1 MKGLALVM
9 MIITL
14 SAMQAQGSLWNHDKA
29 ARDTAYKTFIGKVI
43 DNTTRKPVVFAN
55 VYLIGSS
62 VGTVTNAE
70 GEFILKVPVT
80 ELNRKVGIS
89 NLGYKNIEI
98 ALIDFKEKENVFRI
112 ETTATPLEPVVIRT
126 DDPVE
131 LLRMAYRRISEN
143 YSDNPEMQ
151 VGFYRE
157 TVKQNRNYVAVAE
170 AVLDV
175 YKSSY
180 SSLTDND
187 RVKIYKGRK
196 SEDLKKMDTLMFK
209 LQGGPRTS
217 FMLDIVKN
225 PGEIISEDYID
236 DYNFRY
242 AGFATIDGRDNY
254 VIQFE
259 QKKNI
264 LLPLY
269 KGTIYLDTKNMAF
282 SRIEFSYSDEA
293 LNIADNE
300 LVRKKPMDVKID
312 VLGANYL
319 VNYRVLDNQWY
330 LNHVRSEL
338 VFKCLWKKKR
348 YNATYTTALEMA
360 VTDRNTENISKAK
373 YKDQARMS
381 DIFTDQVT
389 AYKDEDFWGEY
400 NYIKPDESIESVINK
415 LNRKLKWQAIDEN

>member
-29 ARDTAYKTFIGKVI
+29 ARDTAYKTFTGKVI
-43 DNTTRKPVVFAN
+43 DNTTKKPVVFAN

-319 VNYRVLDNQWY
+319 VNYRVLDNKWY